1 MQADYEKISED
12 LNTHG
17 YVICPHFIS
26 EAVLE
31 DLRNDLQIRFEE
43 GEFHKAG
50 IGKGEAHQIKQE
62 IRGDWVSWW
71 DIPNLNPIQKEIYEE
86 IEALKIAFNRRLFL
100 GINYLEMHYAV
111 YPSGKFY
118 QKHLDSFQGS
128 NRRKISFVLYLNQD
142 WQTEQGGQLR
152 LYLED
157 DQIKDVNPEGGTLVC
172 FVSSELYHEVL
183 ITTQTRY
190 SLTGWM
196 RHDRLE
202 DMLLNY

>member
-1 MQADYEKISED
+1 MRVDYETISESLTED
-12 LNTHG
+12 G

-26 EAVLE
+26 QEMLQA
-31 DLRNDLQIRFEE
+31 LRDDLQERFEE

-50 IGKGEAHQIKQE
+50 IGKGEVHQIIQE

-71 DIPNLNPIQKEIYEE
+71 EPAQLNPIQQEIHQMLSD
-86 IEALKIAFNRRLFL
+86 LKVVFNRHLFL
-100 GINYLEMHYAV
+100 GINYIEMHYAV

-128 NRRKISFVLYLNQD
+128 NRRRISFVLYLNQD
-142 WQTEQGGQLR
+142 WQEGHGGELR
-152 LYLED
+152 LYLD
-157 DQIKDVNPEGGTLVC
+157 DSQIKDVKPEGGTLVC

-183 ITTQTRY
+183 PTTQPRY

-202 DMLLNY
+202 DMLLNH

>member
-1 MQADYEKISED
+1 MKVDYEKITEALRKD
-12 LNTHG
+12 G

-26 EAVLE
+26 EEKLQA
-31 DLRNDLQIRFEE
+31 LRNDLQERFDE
-43 GEFHKAG
+43 GDFHKAG
-50 IGKGEAHQIKQE
+50 IGKGDAYQIKQE

-71 DIPNLNPIQKEIYEE
+71 ELTKLQPIQQEVYQ
-86 IEALKIAFNRRLFL
+86 ALDELKVVFNRHLFV

-128 NRRKISFVLYLNQD
+128 DRRRISFVLYLNQE
-142 WQTEQGGQLR
+142 WQEGHGGELR
-152 LYLED
+152 MYLQD
-157 DQIKDVNPEGGTLVC
+157 RQVKDIKPEGGTLVC
-172 FVSSELYHEVL
+172 FISSELYHEVL
-183 ITTQTRY
+183 PTTQTRY

-202 DMLLNY
+202 DMLLNH

>member
-1 MQADYEKISED
+1 
-12 LNTHG
+12 
-17 YVICPHFIS
+17 
-26 EAVLE
+26 
-31 DLRNDLQIRFEE
+31 
-43 GEFHKAG
+43 
-50 IGKGEAHQIKQE
+50 
-62 IRGDWVSWW
+62 
-71 DIPNLNPIQKEIYEE
+71 
-86 IEALKIAFNRRLFL
+86 
-100 GINYLEMHYAV
+100 MHYAV
-111 YPSGKFY
+111 YPPGKFY

-190 SLTGWM
+190 SPTGWM